1 MAGKTIS
8 EKILSA
14 KSGLDARAGDIV
26 VADLD
31 LTYSHDGN
39 RPLAMELL
47 SSMGTERVWD
57 PAKYILFLDHHPS
70 PNAVSAAAHTRLR
83 RFAAEQGCLLYEMG
97 DGISHVVLP
106 ERGHLA
112 PGDLAIGSDSHSC
125 TGGALAAFAT
135 GVGSTDMAAAMAT
148 GKLWLLVP
156 ETILVRAEGDL
167 PPGVGAKDLALA
179 IAGEIGADGANY
191 KAIEFAG
198 TTVERM
204 PMDGRF
210 TLTNLAIEMGAK
222 AGLIGT
228 DAVTESWLAPR
239 LKRPWT
245 HLRSDP
251 DAVFERVVTIDAAAL
266 TPRIAMPHQVDKVV
280 PIADVLGTPI
290 QQIVIGTCNAARE
303 SDLAEAA
310 RILRGKRIAPGVRLI
325 VTPSSRDTMV
335 ASMKSGVLAT
345 LVEAGAVIATPGCSG
360 CAGGCHFAV
369 PDSGENVLST
379 ANRNFK
385 GRLGNPDSFIW
396 LASPATAAA
405 SALTGHITDPRAYVE
420 HIA

>member
-1 MAGKTIS
+1 MAGKTIA

-14 KSGLDARAGDIV
+14 KSGQDARAGDIV
-26 VADLD
+26 VASLD

-47 SSMGTERVWD
+47 ESMGTSKVWD

-70 PNAVSAAAHTRLR
+70 PNAVSAAAHTKLR
-83 RFAAEQGCLLYEMG
+83 AFAIAQGVQLYEMG

-106 ERGHLA
+106 ERGHIA

-125 TGGALAAFAT
+125 TGGALAAFTT

-148 GKLWLLVP
+148 GQLWMRVP
-156 ETILVRAEGDL
+156 ETILVRCSAAL
-167 PPGVGAKDLALA
+167 PRGVGAKDLALA
-179 IAGEIGADGANY
+179 IAGRIGADGANY
-191 KAIEFAG
+191 AAIEFAG
-198 TTVERM
+198 PTIETM
-204 PMDGRF
+204 SMDGRF

-228 DAVTESWLAPR
+228 DALTEAWLTGR
-239 LKRPWT
+239 LRRPWS
-245 HLRSDP
+245 HLTADP
-251 DAVFERVVTIDAAAL
+251 DAIYAQVVDIDAAAL
-266 TPRIAMPHQVDKVV
+266 TPRIALPHNVDKVV
-280 PIADVLGTPI
+280 AIEDLARTKVH
-290 QQIVIGTCNAARE
+290 QVVIGTCNAARS

-310 RILRGKRIAPGVRLI
+310 RILDGKHIAPGVRLI

-335 ASMKSGVLAT
+335 ASMQSGVLAT
-345 LVEAGAVIATPGCSG
+345 LVQAGAVIATPGCSG

-369 PDSGENVLST
+369 PDVGENIVST

-385 GRLGNPDSFIW
+385 GRLGNPESFIY

-405 SALTGHITDPRAYVE
+405 SALTGWITDPREYA
-420 HIA
+420 A

>member
-1 MAGKTIS
+1 MPGKTIS

-14 KSGLDARAGDIV
+14 KSGHDAVAGDIV

-47 SSMGTERVWD
+47 SSMGTDRIWD
-57 PAKYILFLDHHPS
+57 PDKYILFLDHHPS

-83 RFAAEQGCLLYEMG
+83 RFATEQGCRLYEMG

-106 ERGHLA
+106 ERGHIA
-112 PGDLAIGSDSHSC
+112 PGDLVIGSDSHTC
-125 TGGALAAFAT
+125 TGGALVAFAT
-135 GVGSTDMAAAMAT
+135 GVGSTDMAAAIAT

-156 ETILVRAEGDL
+156 ETILVRCEGEL
-167 PPGVGAKDLALA
+167 PRGVGPKDLALA
-179 IAGEIGADGANY
+179 IAGEIGTDGANY
-191 KAIEFAG
+191 MAIEFAG
-198 TTVERM
+198 DTIERM
-204 PMDGRF
+204 SMDGRF

-228 DAVTESWLAPR
+228 DAVTEAWLAPR
-239 LKRPWT
+239 LARPCPSV
-245 HLRSDP
+245 RSDH
-251 DAVFERVVTIDAAAL
+251 DAIFARVVHIDAAAL
-266 TPRIAMPHQVDKVV
+266 TPRIAMPHKVDQVV
-280 PIADVLGTPI
+280 PIEQVLGTPI
-290 QQIVIGTCNAARE
+290 HQVVIGTCNAARE

-335 ASMKSGVLAT
+335 AAMKSGVLAD

-369 PDSGENVLST
+369 PDKGENVLST

-385 GRLGNPDSFIW
+385 GRLGNADSFIW

-405 SALTGHITDPRAYVE
+405 SALTGRITDPR
-420 HIA
+420 

>member
-1 MAGKTIS
+1 MGKTIA

-14 KSGLDARAGDIV
+14 KSSQDAHAGDIV
-26 VADLD
+26 VASLD

-47 SSMGTERVWD
+47 ESMGTSKVWD
-57 PAKYILFLDHHPS
+57 SSKYILFLDHHPS
-70 PNAVSAAAHTRLR
+70 PNAVSAAAHTKLR
-83 RFAAEQGCLLYEMG
+83 VFAEQQGVRLYEMG

-106 ERGHLA
+106 ERGHIA

-125 TGGALAAFAT
+125 TGGALAAFTT

-148 GKLWLLVP
+148 GQLWMRVP
-156 ETILVRAEGDL
+156 ETILVRCSGAL

-179 IAGEIGADGANY
+179 IAGRIGADGANY
-191 KAIEFAG
+191 ASIEFAG
-198 TTVERM
+198 PTIEAM

-228 DAVTESWLAPR
+228 DAVTEAWLQGR
-239 LKRPWT
+239 LKRVWA
-245 HLRSDP
+245 HLTADA
-251 DAVFERVVTIDAAAL
+251 DAVYSQVVDIDAAAL
-266 TPRIAMPHQVDKVV
+266 TPRIALPHNVDKVV
-280 PIADVLGTPI
+280 AIEDLPRTKVH
-290 QQIVIGTCNAARE
+290 QVVIGTCNAARS

-310 RILRGKRIAPGVRLI
+310 RILRGKHIAPGVRLI
-325 VTPSSRDTMV
+325 VTPSSRDTLV
-335 ASMKSGVLAT
+335 ASMQSGVLAI
-345 LVEAGAVIATPGCSG
+345 LVQAGAVIATPGCSG

-369 PDSGENVLST
+369 PDAGENVLST

-385 GRLGNPDSFIW
+385 GRLGNSESFIY

-405 SALTGHITDPRAYVE
+405 SALTGWITDPREYA
-420 HIA
+420 A

>member
-1 MAGKTIS
+1 MAGKTIA

-14 KSGLDARAGDIV
+14 KSGQDARAGDIV
-26 VADLD
+26 VASLD

-47 SSMGTERVWD
+47 ESMGTAKVWD

-70 PNAVSAAAHTRLR
+70 PNAVSAAAHTKLR
-83 RFAAEQGCLLYEMG
+83 AFARAQGVQLYEMG

-106 ERGHLA
+106 ERGHIA

-125 TGGALAAFAT
+125 TGGALAAFTT

-148 GKLWLLVP
+148 GQLWMRVP
-156 ETILVRAEGDL
+156 ETILVRCTGIL
-167 PPGVGAKDLALA
+167 PRGVGAKDLALA
-179 IAGEIGADGANY
+179 IAGHIGADGANY
-191 KAIEFAG
+191 AAIEFAG
-198 TTVERM
+198 PTIDALS
-204 PMDGRF
+204 MDGRF

-228 DAVTESWLAPR
+228 DAVTEAWLDGR
-239 LKRPWT
+239 LKRPWS
-245 HLRSDP
+245 HLNADP
-251 DAVFERVVTIDAAAL
+251 DAVYAQIVDIDAATL
-266 TPRIAMPHQVDKVV
+266 TPRIALPHNVDKVV
-280 PIADVLGTPI
+280 AIEDLVRTKVH
-290 QQIVIGTCNAARE
+290 QVVIGTCNAARS

-310 RILRGKRIAPGVRLI
+310 RILEGKHIAPGVRLI

-335 ASMKSGVLAT
+335 ASMQSGVLAT
-345 LVEAGAVIATPGCSG
+345 LVQAGAVIATPGCSG

-369 PDSGENVLST
+369 PDVGENIVST

-385 GRLGNPDSFIW
+385 GRLGNAESFIY

-405 SALTGHITDPRAYVE
+405 SALTGWITDPREYA
-420 HIA
+420 A

>member
-1 MAGKTIS
+1 MTGKTMS

-14 KSGLDARAGDIV
+14 KSGRDARAGDIV

-47 SSMGTERVWD
+47 SSMGTNRVWD
-57 PAKYILFLDHHPS
+57 PSKYILFLDHHPS

-83 RFAAEQGCLLYEMG
+83 QFAIEQGCQLYEMG

-106 ERGHLA
+106 ERGHIA
-112 PGDLAIGSDSHSC
+112 PGDLVIGSDSHSC
-125 TGGALAAFAT
+125 TGGALAAFTT
-135 GVGSTDMAAAMAT
+135 GVGSTDMAAAIAT

-156 ETILVRAEGDL
+156 ETIRVDCDGSL

-179 IAGEIGADGANY
+179 IAGEVGADGANY
-191 KAIEFAG
+191 MAIEFGG
-198 TTVERM
+198 TTVDRLT
-204 PMDGRF
+204 MDGRF

-228 DAVTESWLAPR
+228 DAVTEAWLAPR
-239 LKRPWT
+239 LPRPWT
-245 HLRSDP
+245 HLRSDD
-251 DAVFERVVTIDAAAL
+251 DATFARAVHIDASGL
-266 TPRIAMPHQVDKVV
+266 TPQIAMPHAVDKVV
-280 PIADVLGTPI
+280 PIAEVLDTRI
-290 QQIVIGTCNAARE
+290 HQVVIGTCNAARE

-310 RILRGKRIAPGVRLI
+310 RILRGKHIAPGVRLI

-405 SALTGHITDPRAYVE
+405 SALTGRITDPRAYME
-420 HIA
+420 QIA

>member
-14 KSGLDARAGDIV
+14 KSGQDARAGDIV
-26 VADLD
+26 VAALD

-47 SSMGTERVWD
+47 TSMGTDKVWD
-57 PAKYILFLDHHPS
+57 PQRYILFLDHHPS
-70 PNAVSAAAHTRLR
+70 PNAISAAAHTKLR
-83 RFAAEQGCLLYEMG
+83 AFAREQGVRLYEMG

-106 ERGHLA
+106 ERGHIA

-125 TGGALAAFAT
+125 TGGALAAFTT

-148 GKLWLLVP
+148 GQLWMRVP
-156 ETILVRAEGDL
+156 ETILVRCHGVL
-167 PPGVGAKDLALA
+167 PSGVGAKDLVLA
-179 IAGEIGADGANY
+179 IAARIGSDGANY
-191 KAIEFAG
+191 AAIEFEGPVIDAMG
-198 TTVERM
+198 
-204 PMDGRF
+204 MDGRF

-228 DAVTESWLAPR
+228 DATTEAWLKGR
-239 LKRPWT
+239 LQREWS
-245 HLRSDP
+245 HLTVDS
-251 DAVFERVVTIDAAAL
+251 DAVYREIVDIDASTL
-266 TPRIAMPHQVDKVV
+266 TPRIALPHNVDKVV
-280 PIADVLGTPI
+280 AIEDLPRTKVH
-290 QQIVIGTCNAARE
+290 QVVIGTCNAARS

-310 RILRGKRIAPGVRLI
+310 RILKGKRIAPGVRLI

-335 ASMKSGVLAT
+335 ETMQSGVLAT

-369 PDSGENVLST
+369 PDVWENVLST

-385 GRLGNPDSFIW
+385 GRLGNAESFIY
-396 LASPATAAA
+396 LASPATSAA
-405 SALTGHITDPRAYVE
+405 SALTGWITDPRGS
-420 HIA
+420 

>member
-8 EKILSA
+8 EKILSV
-14 KSGLDARAGDIV
+14 KSGRDAWAGDIV

-47 SSMGTERVWD
+47 SSMGTNRVWD

-83 RFAAEQGCLLYEMG
+83 EFATEQGCPLYEMG

-106 ERGHLA
+106 ERGHIA
-112 PGDLAIGSDSHSC
+112 PGDLVIGSDSHSC
-125 TGGALAAFAT
+125 TGGALAAFTT

-156 ETILVRAEGDL
+156 ETIQVRCEGAL

-191 KAIEFAG
+191 MAIEFTG
-198 TTVERM
+198 GTVESLA
-204 PMDGRF
+204 MDGRF

-228 DAVTESWLAPR
+228 DAVTEQWLAPR
-239 LKRPWT
+239 LTRPWT

-251 DAVFERVVTIDAAAL
+251 GATFERVVHIDTAAL
-266 TPRIAMPHQVDKVV
+266 TPQIAMPHAVDKVV
-280 PIADVLGTPI
+280 SITDVLGT
-290 QQIVIGTCNAARE
+290 QIHQVVIGTCNAARE

-310 RILRGKRIAPGVRLI
+310 RILRGKHIAPGVRLI
-325 VTPSSRDTMV
+325 VTPSSRDTML

-369 PDSGENVLST
+369 PDKGENVLST

-405 SALTGHITDPRAYVE
+405 SALTGRITDPRAYVE
-420 HIA
+420 QSA

>member
-1 MAGKTIS
+1 MAGKTLS

-14 KSGLDARAGDIV
+14 KSGTDARAGSIV
-26 VADLD
+26 VAELD

-47 SSMGTERVWD
+47 SSMGTDRVWD
-57 PAKYILFLDHHPS
+57 PSKYILFLDHHPS
-70 PNAVSAAAHTRLR
+70 PNAISAAAHTRLR
-83 RFAAEQGCLLYEMG
+83 DFARDQGCQLYEMG

-106 ERGHLA
+106 ERGHIA
-112 PGDLAIGSDSHSC
+112 PGDLIIGSDSHSC
-125 TGGALAAFAT
+125 TGGALAAFTT
-135 GVGSTDMAAAMAT
+135 GVGSTDMAAAIAT
-148 GKLWLLVP
+148 GKLWFLVP
-156 ETILVRAEGDL
+156 ETILVLCEGAL

-191 KAIEFAG
+191 RAVEFAG
-198 TTVERM
+198 STIDSL

-210 TLTNLAIEMGAK
+210 TLTNLAIEMGGK

-228 DAVTESWLAPR
+228 DAVTEAWLAPR
-239 LKRPWT
+239 LKRPFVP
-245 HLRSDP
+245 LRADP
-251 DAVFERVVTIDAAAL
+251 DAVYERVVTIDASSL
-266 TPRIAMPHQVDKVV
+266 TPRIAKPHKVDQVVA
-280 PIADVLGTPI
+280 IEEVLGT
-290 QQIVIGTCNAARE
+290 QIHQVVIGTCNAARV

-310 RILRGKRIAPGVRLI
+310 RILRGKHIAAGVRLV

-335 ASMKSGVLAT
+335 ASMKSGVLAD

-369 PDSGENVLST
+369 PDKGENVLST

-396 LASPATAAA
+396 LASAATAAA
-405 SALTGHITDPRAYVE
+405 SALTGKITDPREYLA
-420 HIA
+420 

>member
-1 MAGKTIS
+1 MAGKTIA

-14 KSGLDARAGDIV
+14 KSGQDARAGDIV
-26 VADLD
+26 VASLD

-47 SSMGTERVWD
+47 ESMGTDRVWD
-57 PAKYILFLDHHPS
+57 ASKYILFLDHHPS
-70 PNAVSAAAHTRLR
+70 PNAVSAAAHTKLR
-83 RFAAEQGCLLYEMG
+83 VFAAQQGVRLYEMG

-106 ERGHLA
+106 ERGHIA

-125 TGGALAAFAT
+125 TGGALAAFTT

-148 GKLWLLVP
+148 GQLWMRVP
-156 ETILVRAEGDL
+156 ETILVRCTGVL
-167 PPGVGAKDLALA
+167 PPGVAAKDLALA
-179 IAGEIGADGANY
+179 IAGRIGADGANY
-191 KAIEFAG
+191 AAIEFAG
-198 TTVERM
+198 QTIETL

-228 DAVTESWLAPR
+228 DAVTETWLDGR
-239 LKRPWT
+239 LKRQWT
-245 HLRSDP
+245 HLTADP
-251 DAVFERVVTIDAAAL
+251 DAVYSEVVDIDAAAL
-266 TPRIAMPHQVDKVV
+266 TPRIALPHNVDKVV
-280 PIADVLGTPI
+280 AIEDLPRTKVH
-290 QQIVIGTCNAARE
+290 QVVIGTCNAARA

-310 RILRGKRIAPGVRLI
+310 RILEGKRIAPGVRLI
-325 VTPSSRDTMV
+325 VTPSSRDTLV
-335 ASMKSGVLAT
+335 ASMQTGVLAT
-345 LVEAGAVIATPGCSG
+345 LVQAGAVIATPGCSG

-369 PDSGENVLST
+369 PDVGENIVST

-385 GRLGNPDSFIW
+385 GRLGNAESFIY

-405 SALTGHITDPRAYVE
+405 SALTGWITDPREYA
-420 HIA
+420 A

>member
-1 MAGKTIS
+1 
-8 EKILSA
+8 
-14 KSGLDARAGDIV
+14 
-26 VADLD
+26 
-31 LTYSHDGN
+31 
-39 RPLAMELL
+39 
-47 SSMGTERVWD
+47 
-57 PAKYILFLDHHPS
+57 
-70 PNAVSAAAHTRLR
+70 
-83 RFAAEQGCLLYEMG
+83 
-97 DGISHVVLP
+97 
-106 ERGHLA
+106 
-112 PGDLAIGSDSHSC
+112 
-125 TGGALAAFAT
+125 
-135 GVGSTDMAAAMAT
+135 MAAAIAT

-156 ETILVRAEGDL
+156 ETILIQCDGAL

-191 KAIEFAG
+191 MAVEFAG
-198 TTVERM
+198 STVESL

-210 TLTNLAIEMGAK
+210 TLTNMAIEFGAK
-222 AGLIGT
+222 AGLIGS
-228 DAVTESWLAPR
+228 DPVTEAWLAPR
-239 LKRPWT
+239 LSRPWT

-251 DAVFERVVTIDAAAL
+251 DAVFGRVVHIDSAAL
-266 TPRIAMPHQVDKVV
+266 TPRIAKPHAVDNVV
-280 PIADVLGTPI
+280 SIEDVLGT
-290 QQIVIGTCNAARE
+290 QIHQVVIGTCNAARE

-310 RILRGKRIAPGVRLI
+310 RILRGKHIAPGVRLV

-369 PDSGENVLST
+369 PDKGENVLST

-405 SALTGHITDPRAYVE
+405 SALTGRITDPRAYVE
-420 HIA
+420 TAA

>member
-1 MAGKTIS
+1 MGKTIA

-14 KSGLDARAGDIV
+14 KSGLDTRAGDIV
-26 VADLD
+26 VASLD

-47 SSMGTERVWD
+47 ESMGTTKVWD
-57 PAKYILFLDHHPS
+57 PSRYILFLDHHPS
-70 PNAVSAAAHTRLR
+70 PNAVSAAAHTKLR
-83 RFAAEQGCLLYEMG
+83 QFATAQGVRLYEMG

-106 ERGHLA
+106 ERGHIA
-112 PGDLAIGSDSHSC
+112 PGDLVIGSDSHSC
-125 TGGALAAFAT
+125 TGGALAAFTT

-148 GKLWLLVP
+148 GQLWMRVP
-156 ETILVRAEGDL
+156 ETILVRCTGSL
-167 PPGVGAKDLALA
+167 PPGVAAKDLALA
-179 IAGEIGADGANY
+179 IAGRIGADGANY

-198 TTVERM
+198 SAVESLS
-204 PMDGRF
+204 MDGRF

-228 DAVTESWLAPR
+228 DAVTEAWLGAR
-239 LKRPWT
+239 LSRAWE
-245 HLRSDP
+245 HVRADE
-251 DAVFERVVTIDAAAL
+251 DAVYADVVEIDASEL
-266 TPRIAMPHQVDKVV
+266 TPRIALPHNVDKVV
-280 PIADVLGTPI
+280 AIEDLPRTKVH
-290 QQIVIGTCNAARE
+290 QVVIGTCNAARS

-310 RILRGKRIAPGVRLI
+310 RILAGKHIAPGVRLI

-335 ASMKSGVLAT
+335 ASMQSGVLAT
-345 LVEAGAVIATPGCSG
+345 LVQAGAVIATPGCSG

-369 PDSGENVLST
+369 PDVGENVLST

-385 GRLGNPDSFIW
+385 GRLGNAESFIY

-405 SALTGHITDPRAYVE
+405 SALTGWITDPRLHLEGVA
-420 HIA
+420 

>member
-1 MAGKTIS
+1 MAGKTMS

-14 KSGLDARAGDIV
+14 RSGRDARAGDIV

-47 SSMGTERVWD
+47 SSMGTNRVWD
-57 PAKYILFLDHHPS
+57 PSKYILFLDHHPS
-70 PNAVSAAAHTRLR
+70 PNAVSAAAHSRLR
-83 RFAAEQGCLLYEMG
+83 RFASEQGCPLYEMG

-106 ERGHLA
+106 ERGHIA
-112 PGDLAIGSDSHSC
+112 PGDLVIGSDSHSC
-125 TGGALAAFAT
+125 TGGAVAAFTT

-156 ETILVRAEGDL
+156 ETILVQCDGAL

-191 KAIEFAG
+191 MAIEFAG
-198 TTVERM
+198 FTVEQM

-222 AGLIGT
+222 AGLIAT
-228 DAVTESWLAPR
+228 DAVTEAWLTGR
-239 LKRPWT
+239 LARPWT
-245 HLRSDP
+245 HLRSNP
-251 DAVFERVVTIDAAAL
+251 DAVYAKVVRIDAAAL
-266 TPRIAMPHQVDKVV
+266 SPQIAMPHAVDKAVS
-280 PIADVLGTPI
+280 ITEVLDTPI
-290 QQIVIGTCNAARE
+290 HQVVIGTCNAARE

-310 RILRGKRIAPGVRLI
+310 RILRGKHIAPGVRLI

-369 PDSGENVLST
+369 PDNGENVLST

-405 SALTGHITDPRAYVE
+405 SALTGRITDPRAYVE
-420 HIA
+420 QSK